1 MNISPTI
8 YVNHM
13 YEDYVTTENL
23 NATLERAAEGFIK
36 AMEQKESRDDC
47 ELIFYGDGNERFLL
61 EKEIERMGVQKKCQV
76 TGYLPNTD
84 ISLAIKTA
92 DLVVMPSLH
101 EEFGG
106 LILEIASVG
115 KAVIGSN
122 IGGIPTLIEDGKSGL
137 LFECGN
143 VEELSK
149 KIDEII
155 DKSDLLQEYGDELK
169 KNISKKYSFQDNMN
183 KIKKIYSTLGE

>member
-1 MNISPTI
+1 MLFRS
-8 YVNHM
+8 
-13 YEDYVTTENL
+13 
-23 NATLERAAEGFIK
+23 
-36 AMEQKESRDDC
+36 
-47 ELIFYGDGNERFLL
+47 
-61 EKEIERMGVQKKCQV
+61 
-76 TGYLPNTD
+76 
-84 ISLAIKTA
+84 
-92 DLVVMPSLH
+92 
-101 EEFGG
+101 
-106 LILEIASVG
+106 
-115 KAVIGSN
+115 
-122 IGGIPTLIEDGKSGL
+122 IEDGKSGL

>member
-1 MNISPTI
+1 M
-8 YVNHM
+8 
-13 YEDYVTTENL
+13 
-23 NATLERAAEGFIK
+23 
-36 AMEQKESRDDC
+36 
-47 ELIFYGDGNERFLL
+47 
-61 EKEIERMGVQKKCQV
+61 
-76 TGYLPNTD
+76 
-84 ISLAIKTA
+84 
-92 DLVVMPSLH
+92 
-101 EEFGG
+101 
-106 LILEIASVG
+106 
-115 KAVIGSN
+115 
-122 IGGIPTLIEDGKSGL
+122 IEDGKSGL

>member
-1 MNISPTI
+1 M
-8 YVNHM
+8 
-13 YEDYVTTENL
+13 
-23 NATLERAAEGFIK
+23 
-36 AMEQKESRDDC
+36 
-47 ELIFYGDGNERFLL
+47 
-61 EKEIERMGVQKKCQV
+61 KKQFC
-76 TGYLPNTD
+76 
-84 ISLAIKTA
+84 
-92 DLVVMPSLH
+92 